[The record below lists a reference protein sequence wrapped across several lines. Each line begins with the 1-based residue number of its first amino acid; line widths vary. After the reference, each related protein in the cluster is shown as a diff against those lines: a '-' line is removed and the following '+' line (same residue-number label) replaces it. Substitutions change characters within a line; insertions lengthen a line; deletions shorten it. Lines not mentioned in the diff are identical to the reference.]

1 MFDLFRHRLHSPVAR
16 VGLFAV
22 VDWSAWPHRQQ
33 QQQRRRLLSLY
44 NLMLVKAGAK
54 EVITVEN
61 FACF

>member
-1 MFDLFRHRLHSPVAR
+1 MFDLFRHRLHSPVAL

-22 VDWSAWPHRQQ
+22 VDWNAWPQRQQ

-44 NLMLVKAGAK
+44 NLMLMTAGVK
-54 EVITVEN
+54 IMVED